1 MVTPSFKH
9 KIDKFVSR
17 ASIERYLVQ
26 FQMQLVQQEF
36 KVFVYFRLNKL
47 RES

>member
-9 KIDKFVSR
+9 KIDKFV
-17 ASIERYLVQ
+17 SIERYLVQ

-47 RES
+47 REL